1 MNSEAIFQPFLG
13 MLLLTFAVWLL
24 LYKRRI
30 GYMKRERIH
39 PQGFTTPD
47 KGKAKLPDEVNY
59 PAYNLANLF
68 ELPVV
73 FYALCLYLYVTGQV
87 DVIYV
92 VAASLFFGFR
102 VAHSFVHC
110 TFNRVYLRFYLYAA
124 AAVALWFMLGRIV
137 VGLALGSD

>member
-1 MNSEAIFQPFLG
+1 MNSDAIFQPFLG
-13 MLLLTFAVWLL
+13 MLLLTFVVWLL

-39 PQGFTTPD
+39 PQKVTTPE
-47 KGKAKLPDEVNY
+47 KFRERAPEEINY
-59 PAYNLANLF
+59 PANNLANLF

-73 FYALCLYLYVTGQV
+73 FYALCLYLYVSGQV
-87 DVIYV
+87 DIVYV
-92 VAASLFFGFR
+92 VAAWVFFVFR

-124 AAVALWFMLGRIV
+124 ASVALWFMLGRAV
-137 VGLALGSD
+137 VGLVLGSD